1 MSTEFADC
9 TVITIAHR
17 LGTIME
23 YDNILVLNEGEVA
36 EFGTP
41 QSLLEL
47 KDGLFSSLTRELSA
61 SNLT

>member
-1 MSTEFADC
+1 MSTELADC

-23 YDNILVLNEGEVA
+23 YDNILVFNEGEVA